1 MCCAAGLALGSRPTI
16 AQAAAAPVEPET
28 TDAPAEASA
37 PAEPAEAS
45 AFDRAQRHFAAEQ
58 WDEAVEALIEAYA
71 LDPEPDLLY
80 ARAQAERMRGNCR
93 VAIALYERYLESNP
107 SAAQVED
114 TKVNIRRCEESL
126 FAANASTT
134 EAAPEPATAEAP
146 PTTPTPAKQPDTDD
160 RPPRQPVDAV
170 GAVLLAG
177 AIATTATGATL
188 WVLGARWRNSAPD
201 APTEDEYTDL
211 RRRGRGSTA
220 AGISLIGVGV
230 ALAVGAAIR
239 YGQLA
244 KRRRVAVT
252 PAIAPTAWGVHAA
265 VHF

>member
-1 MCCAAGLALGSRPTI
+1 MAPSDEATTATTPTT
-16 AQAAAAPVEPET
+16 EE
-28 TDAPAEASA
+28 
-37 PAEPAEAS
+37 S
-45 AFDRAQRHFAAEQ
+45 AFDRAQRHFAAEE

-71 LDPEPDLLY
+71 LDPNPDLLY
-80 ARAQAERMRGNCR
+80 ARAQAERMRGKCR
-93 VAIALYERYLESNP
+93 VAIALYERYLESEP
-107 SAAQVED
+107 SAAQIAD

-126 FAANASTT
+126 FAAEASDPD
-134 EAAPEPATAEAP
+134 EGAESPEPEKKVTA
-146 PTTPTPAKQPDTDD
+146 PTPAAPPPADD
-160 RPPRQPVDAV
+160 RPRRAPVDAV

-188 WVLGARWRNSAPD
+188 WVLGARWRETAPD
-201 APTEDEYTDL
+201 EPTEDEYRDL

-230 ALAVGAAIR
+230 ALAVGAGIR

-244 KRRRVAVT
+244 RRRRVSVA
-252 PAIAPTAWGVHAA
+252 PAISPTGWGVASV